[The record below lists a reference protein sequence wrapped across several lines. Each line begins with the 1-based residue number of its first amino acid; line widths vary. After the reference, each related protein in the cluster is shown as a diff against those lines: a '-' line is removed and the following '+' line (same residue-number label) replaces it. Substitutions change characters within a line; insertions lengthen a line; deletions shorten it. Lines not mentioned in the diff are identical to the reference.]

1 MKKELPLS
9 HMISLMEARDIR
21 GLTRAISIVEND
33 RPGKEELLEYAY
45 FKRKTGDC
53 LIVGFTGAP
62 GVGKSTL
69 INHVIKQYRQSGKTV
84 GVIAVDPTSPYSGG
98 AVLGD
103 RIRMAEHN
111 TDSGVYIRSL
121 ANRKAIG
128 GLSEATK
135 YILYL
140 YVAFGFDTIIL
151 ETLGVGQDEI
161 DVAKYVD
168 VVSLILVPGYGDTI
182 QMAKSGIMEV
192 ADLFIINKSDKS
204 GADTTKEQLSNALC
218 ARNEGN
224 QLLIV
229 NTVAERGEGIG
240 DVIQAIQE
248 IVGAVDSGKKETRTR
263 QRIAAEIRSA
273 ILYRINGSIDRRI
286 DHYVD
291 RIVKEGS
298 MTPMKASDE
307 ILKLLGGDLGA
318 VR

>member
-1 MKKELPLS
+1 
-9 HMISLMEARDIR
+9 MISLMEARDIR

-307 ILKLLGGDLGA
+307 ILKLLGGDLWA

>member
-307 ILKLLGGDLGA
+307 ILKLLGGDLWA